1 MLYGGPDMF
10 QFRPSLR
17 TLAVLIPLSLWPGPA
32 PAQTPEVLGNAGKW
46 SAYTFLEEGKT
57 VCYMSSEPDKQE
69 GNYKVRDKA
78 YALVTHR
85 PALNSRDVVSFIAG
99 YPLKPDLDV
108 TVVIDGRHRFLLFPS
123 AETAWARDE
132 KTDRSMVD
140 AMIKGTSMV
149 VNGVSA
155 RGTKTVDTYSLAGFT
170 QIYRTISRACGVK
183 D

>member
-1 MLYGGPDMF
+1 MF
-10 QFRPSLR
+10 QSRPSALA
-17 TLAVLIPLSLWPGPA
+17 LAVLLSLSFWPGPA
-32 PAQTPEVLGNAGKW
+32 PAQTPQTLGTAGKW
-46 SAYTFLEEGKT
+46 SAYTFLEEGNT

-78 YALVTHR
+78 FALVTHR

-108 TVVIDGRHRFLLFPS
+108 TLVIDGRQRFLLFPS

-132 KTDRSMVD
+132 KTDRAIVE
-140 AMIKGTSMV
+140 AMIKGTTMV

-155 RGTKTVDTYSLAGFT
+155 RGTKTVDTFSLAGFT
-170 QIYRTISRACGVK
+170 QTYRTISRACGVT